1 MERLGRLNTTIA
13 LKIVILLGFA
23 AFFCLTIF
31 TGSVRLYVHPR
42 IIPFM
47 LFAVAAMLIIAILL
61 SRNLFSPEKTGSF
74 WSLLFFVLPLLM
86 ALAIPAKPFD
96 SGSGTTGGVQLI
108 SNTAAVSSAKSD
120 SSAPEPV
127 SEASSTATDISQ
139 TLPQVEMQ
147 KPDITLQNGVLV
159 LTSENFYV
167 GLCEVYDHL
176 DAYKDTPISL
186 VGYVFKD
193 SSFASNQFVPA
204 RLMMVCCAADM
215 QPTGLLCLYD
225 GAPQLEANSWVQ
237 VDGIIGQTS
246 FEGETIPCILAKNVI
261 PTEAPAESYV
271 YPY

>member
-13 LKIVILLGFA
+13 LKIVLLFGFA

-61 SRNLFSPEKTGSF
+61 SRNLFSPEQTGSF
-74 WSLLFFVLPLLM
+74 WPLLFFVLPLLM

-96 SGSGTTGGVQLI
+96 SGSGTTGSVQLI
-108 SNTAAVSSAKSD
+108 SNTAAVNTANPD
-120 SSAPEPV
+120 SSAPPSA
-127 SEASSTATDISQ
+127 SEAPSTATDISQ
-139 TLPQVEMQ
+139 TLPQVEML
-147 KPDITLQNGVLV
+147 KPDITLQDGVLV
-159 LTSENFYV
+159 LTSENFY
-167 GLCEVYDHL
+167 GSLCDVYDHL
-176 DAYKDTPISL
+176 GAYKGTPISL

-193 SSFASNQFVPA
+193 SSFAPNQFVPA
-204 RLMMVCCAADM
+204 RLLMVCCAADM

-225 GAPQLEANSWVQ
+225 GAPQLEANSWVH
-237 VDGIIGQTS
+237 VDGVIDETS
-246 FEGETIPCILAKNVI
+246 FEGETIPCIKAKSVT
-261 PTEAPAESYV
+261 PTEAPAEAYV